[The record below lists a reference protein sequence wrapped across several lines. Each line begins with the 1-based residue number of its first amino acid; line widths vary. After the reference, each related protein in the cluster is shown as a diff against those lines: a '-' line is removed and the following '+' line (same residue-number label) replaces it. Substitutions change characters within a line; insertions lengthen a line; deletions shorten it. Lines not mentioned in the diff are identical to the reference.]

1 MMIRTTIKVKQGQ
14 LGLLKKD
21 DEYIEVLTA
30 GEYKFFDLRR
40 QLSVELVELNGP
52 AIEREK
58 AEFLRQYHPEWVSQ
72 YCFDIVLSDEEIGLL
87 YENDSLKEILAP
99 STRRLYW
106 NYTQRSMEVL
116 SANEL
121 EVSPALV
128 KKLQYPKLRN
138 QTVKGSEGI
147 LSVDIPAWHAGIIRI
162 NGETQSL
169 LPPGSKGYWRYQ
181 HKVDVE
187 VVDMRLQT
195 LDVSGQEI
203 LTKDKVTLRIN
214 LSASWRYSDVLSA
227 YQLLSSPLEF
237 LYKELQFALREA
249 VGTRALDELLEN
261 KTLIDSLVSE
271 KISEVTKGYGIEV
284 ASLGVKDIVLPG
296 EMKMI
301 LAQVVEAEKSAQ
313 ANVIRRREETSATRS
328 LLNTAKVMENN
339 PVALRLK
346 ELETVERIAERI
358 DKISVYGGL
367 DQVLNGLVQIKG
379 AQA

>member
-1 MMIRTTIKVKQGQ
+1 MKTTIVVKQGQ
-14 LGLLKKD
+14 LALLKKK
-21 DEYIEVLTA
+21 DEYIDVLTA
-30 GEYKFFDLRR
+30 GEHKFFDFGR
-40 QLSVELVELNGP
+40 QLSVDLFPLNGG
-52 AIEREK
+52 ALESEK
-58 AEFLRQYHPEWVSQ
+58 AEFLRQYYPKWVAE
-72 YCFDIVLSDEEIGLL
+72 YGFDIVLSDEEIGLL
-87 YENDSLKEILAP
+87 YENGSLKEILAP
-99 STRRLYW
+99 GTRRLYW
-106 NYTQRSMEVL
+106 RYADRFLEIVSID
-116 SANEL
+116 EL
-121 EVSPALV
+121 EVSSMLM
-128 KKLQYPKLRN
+128 KKLQHPKLRN
-138 QTVKGSEGI
+138 QVIKGSEGI
-147 LSVDIPAWHAGIIRI
+147 LNVDIPAWHNGVIRI
-162 NGETQSL
+162 NGETQAL
-169 LPPGSKGYWRYQ
+169 LPPGLKGYWRYQ

-214 LSASWRYSDVLSA
+214 LSANWRYSDVLLA
-227 YQLLSSPLEF
+227 YQQLASPLEF

-249 VGTRALDELLEN
+249 VGTRTLDELLEN
-261 KTLIDSLVSE
+261 KSLIDSLVSE
-271 KISEVTKGYGIEV
+271 KISEVTQGYGIEV

-296 EMKMI
+296 EMKTI

-379 AQA
+379 A

>member
-1 MMIRTTIKVKQGQ
+1 MKTTIVVKQGQ
-14 LGLLKKD
+14 LALLKKK
-21 DEYIEVLTA
+21 DEYIDVLTA
-30 GEYKFFDLRR
+30 GEHKFFDFGHK
-40 QLSVELVELNGP
+40 LSVDIFPLNGG
-52 AIEREK
+52 ALESEK
-58 AEFLRQYHPEWVSQ
+58 AEFLRQYYPQWVTE
-72 YCFDIVLSDEEIGLL
+72 YGFDIVLSDEEIGLL
-87 YENDSLKEILAP
+87 YENGSLKEILAP
-99 STRRLYW
+99 GTRRLYW
-106 NYTQRSMEVL
+106 RYSDRSLEIV
-116 SANEL
+116 SIDEL
-121 EVSPALV
+121 EVSSILM
-128 KKLQYPKLRN
+128 KKLQHPKLRN
-138 QTVKGSEGI
+138 QVIKGSEGV
-147 LSVDIPAWHAGIIRI
+147 LTVDIPAWHAGVIRI
-162 NGETQSL
+162 NGETQAL
-169 LPPGSKGYWRYQ
+169 LPPGLKGYWRYQ

-214 LSASWRYSDVLSA
+214 LSANWRYSDVLLA
-227 YQLLSSPLEF
+227 YQQLASPLEF

-249 VGTRALDELLEN
+249 VGTRTLDELLEN
-261 KTLIDSLVSE
+261 KSLIDSLVSE
-271 KISEVTKGYGIEV
+271 KISEVTEGYGIEV

-296 EMKMI
+296 EMKTI

>member
-1 MMIRTTIKVKQGQ
+1 MKTTIVVKQGQ
-14 LGLLKKD
+14 LALLKKK
-21 DEYIEVLTA
+21 DEYIDVLTA
-30 GEYKFFDLRR
+30 GEHKFFDFGH
-40 QLSVELVELNGP
+40 QLSADVFPLNGG
-52 AIEREK
+52 ALESEK
-58 AEFLRQYHPEWVSQ
+58 AEFLRQYYPQWVAE
-72 YCFDIVLSDEEIGLL
+72 YGFDIVLSDEEIGLL
-87 YENDSLKEILAP
+87 YENGSLKEILAP
-99 STRRLYW
+99 GTRRLYW
-106 NYTQRSMEVL
+106 RYTDRYLEIVSID
-116 SANEL
+116 EL
-121 EVSPALV
+121 EVSSILM
-128 KKLQYPKLRN
+128 KKLQHPKLRN
-138 QTVKGSEGI
+138 QVIKGSEGV
-147 LSVDIPAWHAGIIRI
+147 LNVDIPAWHNGVIRI
-162 NGETQSL
+162 NGETQAL
-169 LPPGSKGYWRYQ
+169 LPPGLKGYWRYQ
-181 HKVDVE
+181 YKVDVE

-214 LSASWRYSDVLSA
+214 LSANWRYSDVLLA
-227 YQLLSSPLEF
+227 YQQLASPLEF

-249 VGTRALDELLEN
+249 VGTRTLDELLEN
-261 KTLIDSLVSE
+261 KSLIDSLVSE
-271 KISEVTKGYGIEV
+271 KISEVTQGYGIEV

-296 EMKMI
+296 EMKTI

>member
-1 MMIRTTIKVKQGQ
+1 MKTTIVVKQGQ
-14 LGLLKKD
+14 LALLKKK
-21 DEYIEVLTA
+21 DEYIDVLTA
-30 GEYKFFDLRR
+30 GEHKFFDFGH
-40 QLSVELVELNGP
+40 QLSADIFPLNGG
-52 AIEREK
+52 ALESEK
-58 AEFLRQYHPEWVSQ
+58 AEFLRQYYPQWVTE
-72 YCFDIVLSDEEIGLL
+72 YGFDIVLSDEEIGLL
-87 YENDSLKEILAP
+87 YENGSLKEILAP
-99 STRRLYW
+99 GTRRLYW
-106 NYTQRSMEVL
+106 RYSDRFLEIVSID
-116 SANEL
+116 EL
-121 EVSPALV
+121 EVSSILM
-128 KKLQYPKLRN
+128 KKLQHPKLRN
-138 QTVKGSEGI
+138 QVIKGSEGV
-147 LSVDIPAWHAGIIRI
+147 LTVDIPAWHAGVIRI
-162 NGETQSL
+162 NGETQAL
-169 LPPGSKGYWRYQ
+169 LPPGLKGYWRYQ

-214 LSASWRYSDVLSA
+214 LSANWRYSDVLLA
-227 YQLLSSPLEF
+227 YQQLASPLEF

-249 VGTRALDELLEN
+249 VGTRTLDELLEN
-261 KTLIDSLVSE
+261 KSLIDSLVSE
-271 KISEVTKGYGIEV
+271 KISEVTEGYGIEV

-296 EMKMI
+296 EMKTI

>member
-1 MMIRTTIKVKQGQ
+1 MIKTTIVVKQGQ
-14 LGLLKKD
+14 LALLKKK
-21 DEYIEVLTA
+21 DEYIDVLTA
-30 GEYKFFDLRR
+30 GEHKFFDFGH
-40 QLSVELVELNGP
+40 QLSADIFPLNGG
-52 AIEREK
+52 ALESEK
-58 AEFLRQYHPEWVSQ
+58 AEFLRQYYPQWVTE
-72 YCFDIVLSDEEIGLL
+72 YGFDIVLSDEEIGLL
-87 YENDSLKEILAP
+87 YENGSLKEILAP
-99 STRRLYW
+99 GTRRLYW
-106 NYTQRSMEVL
+106 RYSDRFLEIVSID
-116 SANEL
+116 EL
-121 EVSPALV
+121 EVSSILM
-128 KKLQYPKLRN
+128 KKLQHPKLRN
-138 QTVKGSEGI
+138 QVIKGSEGV
-147 LSVDIPAWHAGIIRI
+147 LTVDIPAWHAGVIRI
-162 NGETQSL
+162 NGETQAL
-169 LPPGSKGYWRYQ
+169 LPPGLKGYWRYQ

-214 LSASWRYSDVLSA
+214 LSANWRYSDVLLA
-227 YQLLSSPLEF
+227 YQQLASPLEF

-249 VGTRALDELLEN
+249 VGTRTLDELLEN
-261 KTLIDSLVSE
+261 KSLIDSLVSE
-271 KISEVTKGYGIEV
+271 KISEVTEGYGIEV

-296 EMKMI
+296 EMKTI

>member
-1 MMIRTTIKVKQGQ
+1 MIKTTIVVKQGQ
-14 LGLLKKD
+14 LALLKKKG
-21 DEYIEVLTA
+21 EYIDVLTA
-30 GEYKFFDLRR
+30 GEHKFFDFGH
-40 QLSVELVELNGP
+40 QLSADIFPLNGG
-52 AIEREK
+52 ALESEK
-58 AEFLRQYHPEWVSQ
+58 AEFLRQYYPQWVTE
-72 YCFDIVLSDEEIGLL
+72 YGFDIVLSDEEIGLL
-87 YENDSLKEILAP
+87 YENGSLKEILAP
-99 STRRLYW
+99 GTRRLYW
-106 NYTQRSMEVL
+106 RYSDRSLEIV
-116 SANEL
+116 SIDEL
-121 EVSPALV
+121 EVSSILM
-128 KKLQYPKLRN
+128 KKLQHPKLRN
-138 QTVKGSEGI
+138 QVIKGSEGV
-147 LSVDIPAWHAGIIRI
+147 LTVDIPAWHAGVIRI
-162 NGETQSL
+162 NGETQAL
-169 LPPGSKGYWRYQ
+169 LPPGLKGYWRYQ

-214 LSASWRYSDVLSA
+214 LSANWRYSDVLLA
-227 YQLLSSPLEF
+227 YQQLASPLEF

-249 VGTRALDELLEN
+249 VGTRTLDELLEN
-261 KTLIDSLVSE
+261 KSLIDSLVSE
-271 KISEVTKGYGIEV
+271 KISEVTEGYGIEV

-296 EMKMI
+296 EMKTI

>member
-1 MMIRTTIKVKQGQ
+1 MIKTTIVVKQGQ
-14 LGLLKKD
+14 LALLKKK
-21 DEYIEVLTA
+21 DEYIDVLTA
-30 GEYKFFDLRR
+30 GEHKFFDFGH
-40 QLSVELVELNGP
+40 QLSADIFPLNGG
-52 AIEREK
+52 ALESEK
-58 AEFLRQYHPEWVSQ
+58 AEFLRQYYPQWVTE
-72 YCFDIVLSDEEIGLL
+72 YGFDIVLSDEEIGLL
-87 YENDSLKEILAP
+87 YENGSLKEILAP
-99 STRRLYW
+99 GTRRLYW
-106 NYTQRSMEVL
+106 RYTDRYLEIVSID
-116 SANEL
+116 EL
-121 EVSPALV
+121 EVSSILM
-128 KKLQYPKLRN
+128 KKLQHPKLRN
-138 QTVKGSEGI
+138 QVIKGSEGV
-147 LSVDIPAWHAGIIRI
+147 LTVDIPAWHAGVIRI
-162 NGETQSL
+162 NGETQAL
-169 LPPGSKGYWRYQ
+169 LPPGLKGYWRYQ

-214 LSASWRYSDVLSA
+214 LSANWRYSDVLLA
-227 YQLLSSPLEF
+227 YQQLASPLEF

-249 VGTRALDELLEN
+249 VGTRTLDELLEN
-261 KTLIDSLVSE
+261 KSLIDSLVSE
-271 KISEVTKGYGIEV
+271 KISEVTEGYGIEV

-296 EMKMI
+296 EMKTI